1 MHPPRFKHACFL
13 HLLVVGLALGGAL
26 GLQGCTSSGR
36 PDTAFAPEDTLSSTV
51 DRDSALAVLT
61 SMRRTAFDSAF
72 AALDDYAVTRYVRTE
87 QLDPAGVATG
97 VRSAVVRYPKGPDR
111 GSIRRLDSIGTF
123 RDGGLFGRAAPDRG
137 RGGRPA
143 DLAAQILP
151 SQPAFVEPRTRE
163 AFEYG
168 LQSDSVSGVTP
179 VYVLEVVARTSGT
192 GRDQGVRHARLLID
206 RASKQ
211 LIGLALVRAEQVLL
225 FGEQSQMSLRLQRA
239 PDGTWVPHIARIR
252 TFVRV
257 PFRAPRQFRT
267 VSAFYD
273 YTL

>member
-1 MHPPRFKHACFL
+1 MHPPQFKHACSL
-13 HLLVVGLALGGAL
+13 HLLVVGLVLGGAL
-26 GLQGCTSSGR
+26 GMQGCTSSGR
-36 PDTAFAPEDTLSSTV
+36 PDTPFAPEDTLSSTV

-72 AALDDYAVTRYVRTE
+72 AALGDYSVTRYVRTE
-87 QLDPAGVATG
+87 QLDPTGVATA
-97 VRSAVVRYPKGPDR
+97 VRSAVLRYPKGPDR
-111 GSIRRLDSIGTF
+111 GSIQRLDSMGTF
-123 RDGGLFGRAAPDRG
+123 RDGGLFGRVAPSRG
-137 RGGRPA
+137 RGRRPA

-168 LQSDSVSGVTP
+168 LQADSVSDATP
-179 VYVLEVVARTSGT
+179 VYALEVRARSHGT
-192 GRDQGVRHARLLID
+192 GRDQGVRYARLLID

-211 LIGLALVRAEQVLL
+211 LVGLALVRAEQVLL
-225 FGEQSQMSLRLQRA
+225 FGEESQMSLRLQRA

-252 TFVRV
+252 ASVAV
-257 PFRAPRQFRT
+257 PFRTPRQFRT